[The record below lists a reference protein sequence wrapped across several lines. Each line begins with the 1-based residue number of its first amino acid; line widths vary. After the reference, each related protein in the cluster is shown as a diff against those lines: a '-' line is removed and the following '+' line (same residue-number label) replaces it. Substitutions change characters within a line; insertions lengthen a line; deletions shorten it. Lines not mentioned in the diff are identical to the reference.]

1 MSAQREHDH
10 ESMKEHHDGD
20 DARHGGEHRGGGQG
34 HQMRGM
40 YLRFAAMILT
50 AMVVMYWVMF
60 VGSWEL
66 DHVRFSQSRVFMAV
80 TMGGTMGL
88 IMLAWMLNMYKNA
101 KANIAVVAVSV
112 LLLAGGVALD
122 RSQVTV
128 GDTAF
133 MRAMIPHHS
142 LAITRSERAQID
154 DVRVCELAVEIIKAQ
169 QREIAE
175 MDWLID
181 DIERNGIA
189 ATAAEVDARP
199 VPDFEG
205 TALRSCPAP

>member
-1 MSAQREHDH
+1 
-10 ESMKEHHDGD
+10 MK
-20 DARHGGEHRGGGQG
+20 
-34 HQMRGM
+34 GM
-40 YLRFAAMILT
+40 YLWFAAMILT

-112 LLLAGGVALD
+112 LLAGVALD

-154 DVRVCELAVEIIKAQ
+154 DVRV
-169 QREIAE
+169 
-175 MDWLID
+175 
-181 DIERNGIA
+181 
-189 ATAAEVDARP
+189 
-199 VPDFEG
+199 
-205 TALRSCPAP
+205 